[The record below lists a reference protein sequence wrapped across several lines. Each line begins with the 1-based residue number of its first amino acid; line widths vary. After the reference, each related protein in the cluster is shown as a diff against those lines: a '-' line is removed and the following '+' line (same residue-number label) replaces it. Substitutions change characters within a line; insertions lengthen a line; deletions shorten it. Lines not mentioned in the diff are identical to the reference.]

1 MSDCPMSLDPRD
13 DAVMVALASL
23 EGRQSVWLQHRIKAA
38 DISTICGQDPSDIG
52 NHLARWRSI
61 ELVDHSR
68 HGWRLTKRG
77 RMLMRAR
84 EAAR

>member
-1 MSDCPMSLDPRD
+1 MTDSPMSLDPRD

-23 EGRQSVWLQHRIKAA
+23 DERQSVWRSPRIKAA
-38 DISTICGQDPSDIG
+38 EIAALCGLDPSDIG

-77 RMLMRAR
+77 RMLMRAPK
-84 EAAR
+84 EAR